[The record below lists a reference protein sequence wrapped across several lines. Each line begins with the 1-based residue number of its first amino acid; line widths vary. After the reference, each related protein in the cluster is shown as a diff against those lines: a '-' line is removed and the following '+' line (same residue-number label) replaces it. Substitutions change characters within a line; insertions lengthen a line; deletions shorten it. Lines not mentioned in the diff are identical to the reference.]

1 MAWPD
6 ARRFTGRTLLVPERV
21 AAHSEVK
28 APIKRLAMTKT
39 LHHRACHLCEAIC
52 GLTLETTQADDGSLA
67 ITSIKGDA
75 LDTFSRGHICPKA
88 VALQDIQN
96 DPDRLHQPMLR
107 VGSEWQPIA
116 WEDAFALVAER
127 LSGIQA
133 RHGQNAVAVYQG
145 NPSVHNYGLM
155 THSNYFLGQLKTRN
169 RFSATSVDQLP
180 HHLTS
185 HLMYGHGL
193 LLPIPDIDHTDFML
207 ILGGNPLAS
216 NGSIMT
222 VPDVEK
228 RLKAIQARGGK
239 VVVVDPRRSET
250 AAMADQHL
258 FVRPGGDAALLFGV
272 LNTLFAEHLTRDSH
286 LPIEGL
292 DDVRAAIAGFTA
304 DAMSRQCAVPAEQ
317 IRQLARDF
325 AAADKAVCYGRM
337 GVSTQAFGTLCHW
350 LVQLINLVTGNLDR
364 VGGAVCTT
372 PAVDLVASTGGGHF
386 NRWQSRVSARP
397 EYGGELP
404 VSALAE
410 EMLTAGEGQIRA
422 LVTVAGNPV
431 LSTPNGRQLEQA
443 LDGLEFMVSI
453 DLYINETTRY
463 ADLILPSTSAL
474 ENDHYDTTFNM
485 FAVRNVTRFNRAILP
500 KPAGALHDWEIFV
513 GLAKAF
519 AAQTGAALKP
529 TLPPAQMIDL
539 GLRAGVYG
547 DASAHK
553 LSVERLADYPHGIDL
568 GPLRPNLAARLKTA
582 DGKVQAAP
590 AVILA
595 DLARFAAQPLPVADE
610 LLLIGRRHVRSNNSW
625 MHNYHRL
632 VKGKPRHQL
641 LMHPDDLSRR
651 QLSDGQRVRV
661 SSRIG
666 MIEVEVVA
674 SLDMMPGVVSLPHG
688 RGHGRPGV
696 QMTIASGQ
704 PGASAND
711 LTDERQLDELSGNAA
726 LNGVPV
732 QVAAA

>member
-1 MAWPD
+1 
-6 ARRFTGRTLLVPERV
+6 
-21 AAHSEVK
+21 
-28 APIKRLAMTKT
+28 MTKT

-52 GLTLETTQADDGSLA
+52 GLTIETETQADGSTQ
-67 ITSIKGDA
+67 INSIKGDA
-75 LDTFSRGHICPKA
+75 QDSFSRGHICPKA

-96 DPDRLHQPMLR
+96 DPDRLRQPMRR
-107 VGSEWQPIA
+107 VGNEWQAID
-116 WEDAFALVAER
+116 WEDAFSLVAER
-127 LSGIQA
+127 LSEIQS

-169 RFSATSVDQLP
+169 RYSATSVDQLP

-193 LLPIPDIDHTDFML
+193 LIPIPDIDHTDFML

-228 RLKAIQARGGK
+228 RLKAIQARGGQL
-239 VVVVDPRRSET
+239 VVVDPRRSET
-250 AAMADQHL
+250 AAIADQHV
-258 FVRPGGDAALLFGV
+258 FVRPGQDAALLFGL
-272 LNTLFAEHLTRDSH
+272 LNTLFEENLTRASH
-286 LPIEGL
+286 LPVEGL
-292 DDVRAAIAGFTA
+292 DEVRQAIAGFGA
-304 DAMSRQCAVPAEQ
+304 EAMSGRCGVPAEV

-337 GVSTQAFGTLCHW
+337 GVSTQAFGTLCQW

-364 VGGAVCTT
+364 QGGVLCTQ
-372 PAVDLVASTGGGHF
+372 PAVDLVASTSGGHF
-386 NRWQSRVSARP
+386 NRWQSRVSGLP

-410 EMLTAGEGQIRA
+410 EMLTEGEGQIRA

-443 LDGLEFMVSI
+443 LEGLEFMLSV
-453 DLYINETTRY
+453 DFYINETTRY
-463 ADLILPSTSAL
+463 ADLILPPTAPL
-474 ENDHYDTTFNM
+474 EHDHYDTTFNM
-485 FAVRNVTRFNRAILP
+485 FAVRNVTRFNQAVLA

-519 AAQTGAALKP
+519 ATKVGGELKP
-529 TLPPAQMIDL
+529 TMAPDQMIDM
-539 GLRAGVYG
+539 GLRAGAYG
-547 DASAHK
+547 DRSAHK
-553 LSVERLADYPHGIDL
+553 LSVAALREHPHGLDL
-568 GPLRPNLAARLKTA
+568 GELKSNLAGRLKTSTHQ
-582 DGKVQAAP
+582 VQAAP
-590 AVILA
+590 SILMA
-595 DLARFAAQPLPVADE
+595 DLQRFAEQSAPDAGE

-641 LMHPDDLSRR
+641 LMNPADLALRG
-651 QLSDGQRVRV
+651 LIDGQRVRV
-661 SSRIG
+661 RSRVG
-666 MIEVEVVA
+666 VIEVEVVG
-674 SLDMMPGVVSLPHG
+674 SEEMMAGVVSLPHG
-688 RGHGRPGV
+688 WGHTRRGV
-696 QMTIASGQ
+696 KLEIASAQ

-711 LTDERQLDELSGNAA
+711 LTDERQLDSLSGNAV

-732 QVAAA
+732 QVDAA

>member
-1 MAWPD
+1 
-6 ARRFTGRTLLVPERV
+6 
-21 AAHSEVK
+21 
-28 APIKRLAMTKT
+28 MTKT

-52 GLTLETTQADDGSLA
+52 GLTLETTQAEDGSLA
-67 ITSIKGDA
+67 ITSIKGDP

-116 WEDAFALVAER
+116 WEDAFALVAEK
-127 LSGIQA
+127 LAGIQA
-133 RHGQNAVAVYQG
+133 RYGQNSVAVYQG

-155 THSNYFLGQLKTRN
+155 THSNYFLGLLKTRN

-180 HHLTS
+180 HHLSS

-250 AAMADQHL
+250 AAIADQHL
-258 FVRPGGDAALLFGV
+258 FVRPGGDAALLFGL
-272 LNTLFAEHLTRDSH
+272 LNTLFAENLTRASH
-286 LPIEGL
+286 LPVDGL
-292 DDVRAAIAGFTA
+292 DDVRRAIAGFTA
-304 DAMSRQCAVPAEQ
+304 EAMSRQCALPAEQ

-325 AAADKAVCYGRM
+325 AAADRAVCYGRM

-364 VGGAVCTT
+364 PGGALCTT
-372 PAVDLVASTGGGHF
+372 PAVDLVASTSGGHF
-386 NRWQSRVSARP
+386 NRWQSRVSGRP

-410 EMLTAGEGQIRA
+410 EMLTEGEGQIRA

-443 LDGLEFMVSI
+443 LDGLEFMVSV

-485 FAVRNVTRFNRAILP
+485 FAVRNVSRFNRAILP
-500 KPAGALHDWEIFV
+500 KPDGALHDWEIFV

-519 AAQTGAALKP
+519 AAHTGVALKP
-529 TLPPAQMIDL
+529 TLPPAQMIDF
-539 GLRAGVYG
+539 GLRTGVYG
-547 DASAHK
+547 DASSHQ
-553 LSVERLADYPHGIDL
+553 LSVAMLAEHPHGVDL
-568 GPLRPNLAARLKTA
+568 GPLTPNLAARLKTA
-582 DGKVQAAP
+582 NGRVQAAP

-595 DLARFAAQPLPVADE
+595 DLARFAAQPLPPADE

-641 LMHPDDLSRR
+641 LMHPEDLARR
-651 QLSDGQRVRV
+651 QLSDGQRVKV

-666 MIEVEVVA
+666 MIEVEVAA

-688 RGHGRPGV
+688 WGHGRPGV
-696 QMTIASGQ
+696 QMTIASRQ

-732 QVAAA
+732 HVAAA

>member
-1 MAWPD
+1 
-6 ARRFTGRTLLVPERV
+6 
-21 AAHSEVK
+21 
-28 APIKRLAMTKT
+28 MTKT

-52 GLTLETTQADDGSLA
+52 GLTLETTQADDGHLA

-75 LDTFSRGHICPKA
+75 LDPFSRGHICPKA

-96 DPDRLHQPMLR
+96 DPDRLRQPMLR
-107 VGSEWQPIA
+107 VGSEWQPIP
-116 WEDAFALVAER
+116 WDEAFARVAER
-127 LSGIQA
+127 LAGIQA
-133 RHGQNAVAVYQG
+133 QHGQNAVAVYQG

-250 AAMADQHL
+250 AAMADQHV

-272 LNTLFAEHLTRDSH
+272 LNTLFSENLTRASH
-286 LPIEGL
+286 LPVDGL
-292 DDVRAAIAGFTA
+292 DDVRRAIAGFTA
-304 DAMSRQCAVPAEQ
+304 DAMSRQCAVPVEQ

-364 VGGAVCTT
+364 VGGALCTT

-410 EMLTAGEGQIRA
+410 EMLTEGEGQIRA

-443 LDGLEFMVSI
+443 LEGLEFMVSI

-500 KPAGALHDWEIFV
+500 KPEGALHDWEIFV
-513 GLAKAF
+513 GLATAF
-519 AAQTGAALKP
+519 AAQTGVALKP
-529 TLPPAQMIDL
+529 TMAPAQMIDL

-547 DASAHK
+547 DASSHK
-553 LSVERLADYPHGIDL
+553 LSVAMLADHPHGVDL
-568 GPLRPNLAARLKTA
+568 GPLKPNLANRLKTLN
-582 DGKVQAAP
+582 GRVQAAP

-595 DLARFAAQPLPVADE
+595 DLARFAAQPLAKVGE

-641 LMHPDDLSRR
+641 HMHPDDLASRA
-651 QLSDGQRVRV
+651 LSDGQRVRV

-688 RGHGRPGV
+688 WGHGRPGV
-696 QMTIASGQ
+696 RMSIASGQ

>member
-1 MAWPD
+1 
-6 ARRFTGRTLLVPERV
+6 
-21 AAHSEVK
+21 
-28 APIKRLAMTKT
+28 MTKT

-52 GLTLETTQADDGSLA
+52 GLTIETTEAESGSLQ
-67 ITSIKGDA
+67 ITSIKGDP

-96 DPDRLHQPMLR
+96 DPDRLHQPMRR
-107 VGSEWQPIA
+107 VGSEWQPIE
-116 WEDAFALVAER
+116 WEDAFSLVAER
-127 LSGIQA
+127 LAAIQE

-155 THSNYFLGQLKTRN
+155 THSNYFLGLLKTRN

-250 AAMADQHL
+250 AAIADQHL
-258 FVRPGGDAALLFGV
+258 FVRPGGDAALLFG
-272 LNTLFAEHLTRDSH
+272 LLSTLFAEGLTRDSH
-286 LPIEGL
+286 LPVDGL
-292 DDVRAAIAGFTA
+292 DQVREAIATFTA
-304 DAMSRQCAVPAEQ
+304 DAMSPLCAVPAEQ

-325 AAADKAVCYGRM
+325 AAAPSAVCYGRM

-364 VGGAVCTT
+364 VGGALCTE
-372 PAVDLVASTGGGHF
+372 PAVDLVASTSGGHF
-386 NRWQSRVSARP
+386 NLWQSRVSGRP
-397 EYGGELP
+397 EYAGELP

-410 EMLTAGEGQIRA
+410 EMLTEGEGQVRA
-422 LVTVAGNPV
+422 LITVAGNPV

-443 LDGLEFMVSI
+443 LDGLEFMVSV

-485 FAVRNVTRFNRAILP
+485 FAVRNVSRFNRAILP
-500 KPAGALHDWEIFV
+500 KPEGALHDWEIFV

-519 AAQTGAALKP
+519 AAKTGKELKP
-529 TLPPAQMIDL
+529 TIAPAQMIDR
-539 GLRAGVYG
+539 GLRMGQYG
-547 DASAHK
+547 DASEQK
-553 LSVERLADYPHGIDL
+553 LSLATLFDHPHGVDL
-568 GPLRPNLAARLKTA
+568 GALKANLAPRLKT
-582 DGKVQAAP
+582 DNQRIQAAP
-590 AVILA
+590 SAILS
-595 DLARFAAQPLPVADE
+595 DLARFATLQAPAADE
-610 LLLIGRRHVRSNNSW
+610 LLMIGRRHVRSNNSW

-641 LMHPDDLSRR
+641 LMNPEDLASRG
-651 QLSDGQRVRV
+651 LSDGQRVRV
-661 SSRIG
+661 SSRVG
-666 MIEVEVVA
+666 VIEVEVLG
-674 SLDMMPGVVSLPHG
+674 SPDMMKGVVSLPHG
-688 RGHGRPGV
+688 WGHARPGV

-704 PGASAND
+704 PGSSAND
-711 LTDERQLDELSGNAA
+711 LTDECQLDELSGNAA

-732 QVAAA
+732 TVAAA

>member
-1 MAWPD
+1 
-6 ARRFTGRTLLVPERV
+6 
-21 AAHSEVK
+21 
-28 APIKRLAMTKT
+28 MTKT

-52 GLTLETTQADDGSLA
+52 GLTLETTQAEDGSLA
-67 ITSIKGDA
+67 ITSIKGDP

-116 WEDAFALVAER
+116 WEDAFALVAEK
-127 LSGIQA
+127 LAGIQA
-133 RHGQNAVAVYQG
+133 RYGQNSVAVYQG

-155 THSNYFLGQLKTRN
+155 THSNYFLGLLKTRN

-180 HHLTS
+180 HHLSS

-250 AAMADQHL
+250 AAIADQHL
-258 FVRPGGDAALLFGV
+258 FVRPGGDAALLFGL
-272 LNTLFAEHLTRDSH
+272 LNTLFAENLTRASH
-286 LPIEGL
+286 LPVDGL
-292 DDVRAAIAGFTA
+292 DDVRRAIAGFTA
-304 DAMSRQCAVPAEQ
+304 EAMSRQCALPAEQ

-325 AAADKAVCYGRM
+325 AAADRAVCYGRM

-364 VGGAVCTT
+364 PGGALCTT
-372 PAVDLVASTGGGHF
+372 PAVDLVASTSGGHF
-386 NRWQSRVSARP
+386 NRWQSRVSGRP

-410 EMLTAGEGQIRA
+410 EMLTEGEGQIRA

-443 LDGLEFMVSI
+443 LDGLEFMVSV

-485 FAVRNVTRFNRAILP
+485 FAVRNVSRFNRAILP
-500 KPAGALHDWEIFV
+500 KPDGALHDWEIFV

-519 AAQTGAALKP
+519 AAHTGVALKP
-529 TLPPAQMIDL
+529 TLSPAQMIDF

-547 DASAHK
+547 DASSHQ
-553 LSVERLADYPHGIDL
+553 LSVAMLAEHPHGVDL
-568 GPLRPNLAARLKTA
+568 GPLTPNLAARLKTA
-582 DGKVQAAP
+582 NGRVQAAP

-595 DLARFAAQPLPVADE
+595 DLARFAAQPLPPADE

-641 LMHPDDLSRR
+641 LMHPEDLARR
-651 QLSDGQRVRV
+651 QLSDGQRVKV

-666 MIEVEVVA
+666 MIEVEVAA

-688 RGHGRPGV
+688 WGHGRPGV
-696 QMTIASGQ
+696 QMTIASRQ

-732 QVAAA
+732 HVAAA

>member
-1 MAWPD
+1 
-6 ARRFTGRTLLVPERV
+6 
-21 AAHSEVK
+21 
-28 APIKRLAMTKT
+28 MTKT
-39 LHHRACHLCEAIC
+39 VHHRACHLCEAIC
-52 GLTLETTQADDGSLA
+52 GLTFELDTDEGGVSR

-75 LDTFSRGHICPKA
+75 QDSFSRGHICPKA

-96 DPDRLHQPMLR
+96 DPDRLRSPVLR
-107 VGSEWQPIA
+107 VGDQWLPIA
-116 WEDAFALVAER
+116 WEEAFELAARR
-127 LSGIQA
+127 LYEIQQ

-155 THSNYFLGQLKTRN
+155 THSNYFLGLLKSRN

-185 HLMYGHGL
+185 YLMYGHGL

-228 RLKAIQARGGK
+228 RLKALQARGGK
-239 VVVVDPRRSET
+239 LVVVDPRRSET

-258 FVRPGGDAALLFGV
+258 FVRPGGDAALLCGV
-272 LNTLFAEHLTRDSH
+272 LNTLFEEGLTRASH
-286 LPIEGL
+286 LPVNGL
-292 DDVRAAIAGFTA
+292 DEVREALQPFTA
-304 DAMSRQCAVPAEQ
+304 EVMSLLCGIDAGS

-350 LVQLINLVTGNLDR
+350 LVQLINLVSGNLDR
-364 VGGAVCTT
+364 VGGALCTE
-372 PAVDLVASTGGGHF
+372 PAVDLVATTGGGHF
-386 NRWQSRVSARP
+386 NAWQSRVSGLP

-410 EMLTAGEGQIRA
+410 EMLTEGEGQVRA

-443 LDGLEFMVSI
+443 LDGLEFMLSV

-474 ENDHYDTTFNM
+474 ENDHYDTTFNL
-485 FAVRNVTRFNRAILP
+485 FAVRNVTRFNKAILP
-500 KPAGALHDWEIFV
+500 KPEGALHDWEIFV
-513 GLAKAF
+513 GLAQAF
-519 AAQTGAALKP
+519 AAISGKPLKP
-529 TLPPAQMIDL
+529 TLPPAQMIDMGLRSGRYGEDSAL
-539 GLRAGVYG
+539 GL
-547 DASAHK
+547 
-553 LSVERLADYPHGIDL
+553 SVQMLEGYPHGIDL
-568 GPLRPNLAARLKTA
+568 GPLQPNLAARLKTA
-582 DGKVQAAP
+582 SGTVEAAP

-595 DLARFAAQPLPVADE
+595 DLQRFAAQQPPSAAQ

-625 MHNYHRL
+625 MHNFHRL

-641 LMHPDDLSRR
+641 LMHPEDLAGR
-651 QLSDGQRVRV
+651 QLQDGQRVRV
-661 SSRIG
+661 TSRVG
-666 MIEVEVVA
+666 SIEVDVQA
-674 SLDMMPGVVSLPHG
+674 STDMMPGVVSLPHG
-688 RGHGRPGV
+688 FGHARPGV
-696 QMTIASGQ
+696 LLDIARAQS
-704 PGASAND
+704 GASAND
-711 LTDERQLDELSGNAA
+711 LTDERLVDALSGNAV

-732 QVAAA
+732 EVVAA

>member
-1 MAWPD
+1 
-6 ARRFTGRTLLVPERV
+6 
-21 AAHSEVK
+21 
-28 APIKRLAMTKT
+28 MTKT

-96 DPDRLHQPMLR
+96 DPDRLRQPMLR
-107 VGSEWQPIA
+107 VGSEWQPIP

-127 LSGIQA
+127 LAGIQA

-272 LNTLFAEHLTRDSH
+272 LNTLFSENLTRDSH
-286 LPIEGL
+286 LPIKGL
-292 DDVRAAIAGFTA
+292 EDVRRAIAGFTA
-304 DAMSRQCAVPAEQ
+304 EAMSAQCAVSVEQ

-364 VGGAVCTT
+364 VGGALCTT

-386 NRWQSRVSARP
+386 NRWQSRVSGRP

-410 EMLTAGEGQIRA
+410 EMLTEGEGQIRA

-443 LDGLEFMVSI
+443 LDGLEFMVSV

-485 FAVRNVTRFNRAILP
+485 FAVRNVTRFNCAILP
-500 KPAGALHDWEIFV
+500 KPEGALHDWEIFV
-513 GLAKAF
+513 GLAQAF

-529 TLPPAQMIDL
+529 TMAPAQMIDF

-547 DASAHK
+547 DASEHK
-553 LSVERLADYPHGIDL
+553 LSVAMLADHPHGVDL
-568 GPLRPNLAARLKTA
+568 GPLTANLAARLKTA
-582 DGKVQAAP
+582 DGKIQAAP
-590 AVILA
+590 VVILA
-595 DLARFAAQPLPVADE
+595 DLARFAAQAAPLPDE

-632 VKGKPRHQL
+632 VKGKPRHHL
-641 LMHPDDLSRR
+641 LMHPDDLASRL
-651 QLSDGQRVRV
+651 LSDGQRVRV

-688 RGHGRPGV
+688 WGHGRPGV
-696 QMTIASGQ
+696 QMSIASAQ

>member
-1 MAWPD
+1 
-6 ARRFTGRTLLVPERV
+6 
-21 AAHSEVK
+21 
-28 APIKRLAMTKT
+28 MTKT

-52 GLTLETTQADDGSLA
+52 GLTIETTTQEGAGA
-67 ITSIKGDA
+67 RITSIKGDA
-75 LDTFSRGHICPKA
+75 LDSFSRGHICPKA

-96 DPDRLHQPMLR
+96 DPDRLRQPMLR
-107 VGSEWQPIA
+107 VGSEWQPIEWQA
-116 WEDAFALVAER
+116 AFDLVADRLFAL
-127 LSGIQA
+127 QQ

-155 THSNYFLGQLKTRN
+155 THSNYFLGLLKTRN

-180 HHLTS
+180 HHLSS

-250 AAMADQHL
+250 AAIADQHI
-258 FVRPGGDAALLFGV
+258 FVRPGGDAALLFGM
-272 LNTLFAEHLTRDSH
+272 LNTLFEECLTRDSH
-286 LPIEGL
+286 LPVDGL
-292 DDVRAAIAGFTA
+292 DEVRQAIAQLNA
-304 DAMSRQCAVPAEQ
+304 EAMSPRCGVPAEQ

-325 AAADKAVCYGRM
+325 AGADKAVCYGRM
-337 GVSTQAFGTLCHW
+337 GISTQSFGTLCHW

-364 VGGAVCTT
+364 VGGALCTE
-372 PAVDLVASTGGGHF
+372 PAVDLVSSTSGGHF
-386 NRWQSRVSARP
+386 NRWQSRVSGLP
-397 EYGGELP
+397 EYAGELP

-410 EMLTAGEGQIRA
+410 EILSEGEGQVRA
-422 LVTVAGNPV
+422 LITVAGNPV
-431 LSTPNGRQLEQA
+431 LSTPNGRKLEQA
-443 LDGLEFMVSI
+443 LDGLEFMLSI

-485 FAVRNVTRFNRAILP
+485 FAVRNVTRFNRAILE
-500 KPAGALHDWEIFV
+500 KPQGALHDWEIFV
-513 GLAKAF
+513 GLAQAF
-519 AAQTGAALKP
+519 AAKAGRELKP
-529 TLPPAQMIDL
+529 TIPPARMIDL
-539 GLRAGVYG
+539 GLRAGLYG
-547 DASAHK
+547 DATEHK
-553 LSVERLADYPHGIDL
+553 LSLETLRDHPHGLDL
-568 GPLRPNLAARLKTA
+568 GALKPNLQPRLKTA
-582 DGKVQAAP
+582 NQRIQAAP

-595 DLARFAAQPLPVADE
+595 DLARFSAMQAPQQAGE

-641 LMHPDDLSRR
+641 LMHPDDLSSRG
-651 QLSDGQRVRV
+651 LTDGQWVRV
-661 SSRIG
+661 SSRVG
-666 MIEVEVVA
+666 VVEVQVLG
-674 SLDMMPGVVSLPHG
+674 SVEMMPGVVSLPHG
-688 RGHGRPGV
+688 WGHARPGV
-696 QMTIASGQ
+696 HMSIASEQ
-704 PGASAND
+704 PGVSAND
-711 LTDERQLDELSGNAA
+711 LTDEHQLDALSGNAV

-732 QVAAA
+732 HVAAA

>member
-1 MAWPD
+1 M
-6 ARRFTGRTLLVPERV
+6 
-21 AAHSEVK
+21 
-28 APIKRLAMTKT
+28 RLAMTKT

-52 GLTLETTQADDGSLA
+52 GLTIETTREDDASVR
-67 ITSIKGDA
+67 ISSIKGDA
-75 LDTFSRGHICPKA
+75 QDTFSRGHICPKA

-96 DPDRLHQPMLR
+96 DPDRLRQPMRR
-107 VGSEWQPIA
+107 VGDEWRPIE
-116 WEDAFALVAER
+116 WEAAFELVAER
-127 LSGIQA
+127 FHDIQQ

-155 THSNYFLGQLKTRN
+155 THSNYFLGLLKTRN

-185 HLMYGHGL
+185 YLMYGHGL
-193 LLPIPDIDHTDFML
+193 LLPIADIDHTDFML

-239 VVVVDPRRSET
+239 VVVVDPRRTET
-250 AAMADQHL
+250 ASIADQHL
-258 FVRPGGDAALLFGV
+258 FIRPGGDAALLFGV
-272 LNTLFAEHLTRDSH
+272 LHTLFAEGLTRETH
-286 LPIEGL
+286 LPVDGL
-292 DDVRAAIAGFTA
+292 EEVRAAVAPMDA
-304 DAMSRQCAVPAEQ
+304 DAMSQRCGVPAEQ

-325 AAADKAVCYGRM
+325 AGANSAVCYGRM
-337 GVSTQAFGTLCHW
+337 GISTQAFGTVCHW

-364 VGGAVCTT
+364 VGGALCTE
-372 PAVDLVASTGGGHF
+372 PALDLVASTSGGGF
-386 NRWQSRVSARP
+386 NRWQSRVSGLP

-410 EMLTAGEGQIRA
+410 EMLTEGEGQVRA

-431 LSTPNGRQLEQA
+431 LSTPNGRRLDQA
-443 LDGLEFMVSI
+443 LEGLEFMVSI
-453 DLYINETTRY
+453 DLYINETTRH

-485 FAVRNVTRFNRAILP
+485 FAVRNVTRFNRAILA
-500 KPAGALHDWEIFV
+500 KPEGALHDWEIFV

-519 AAQTGAALKP
+519 ASKAERELKP
-529 TLPPAQMIDL
+529 TIPPAQIVDR
-539 GLRAGVYG
+539 GLRAGLYG
-547 DASAHK
+547 DASDFK
-553 LSVERLADYPHGIDL
+553 LSLQTLYDHPHGLDL
-568 GPLRPNLAARLKTA
+568 GALKPNLAARLRTA
-582 DGKVQAAP
+582 NQRIQAAP
-590 AVILA
+590 EVILA
-595 DLARFAAQPLPVADE
+595 DLVRFATLPAPQSGE

-641 LMHPDDLSRR
+641 LMNPQDLTSRG
-651 QLSDGQRVRV
+651 LSDGQRVRV
-661 SSRIG
+661 SSRVG
-666 MIEVEVVA
+666 VIEVEVMG
-674 SLDMMPGVVSLPHG
+674 STDMMPGVVSLPHG
-688 RGHGRPGV
+688 WGHGRPGV
-696 QMTIASGQ
+696 KMHIAREQ
-704 PGASAND
+704 PGESAND
-711 LTDERQLDELSGNAA
+711 LTDERQMDAMSGNAA

-732 QVAAA
+732 TVAAA

>member
-1 MAWPD
+1 
-6 ARRFTGRTLLVPERV
+6 
-21 AAHSEVK
+21 
-28 APIKRLAMTKT
+28 MTKT

-52 GLTLETTQADDGSLA
+52 GLTLETTETEGQGLA
-67 ITSIKGDA
+67 ITSIKGDP
-75 LDTFSRGHICPKA
+75 LDSFSRGHICPKA

-96 DPDRLHQPMLR
+96 DPDRLRQPMQR
-107 VGSEWQPIA
+107 IGSEWQPIA
-116 WEDAFALVAER
+116 WDEAFALVAER
-127 LSGIQA
+127 LAAIQE
-133 RHGQNAVAVYQG
+133 RHGQSAVAVYQG
-145 NPSVHNYGLM
+145 NPSVHNYGLT
-155 THSNYFLGQLKTRN
+155 THSNYFLGLLKTRS

-250 AAMADQHL
+250 AAMASKHL
-258 FVRPGGDAALLFGV
+258 FVRPGGVAALLFGL
-272 LNTLFAEHLTRDSH
+272 LNTLFSEGLTRDSH
-286 LPIEGL
+286 LPVDGL
-292 DDVRAAIAGFTA
+292 EDVRQAVATFTA
-304 DAMSRQCAVPAEQ
+304 EAMSPLCAVPAAQ

-325 AAADKAVCYGRM
+325 AASPSAVCYGRM

-350 LVQLINLVTGNLDR
+350 LIQVINLVTGNLDR
-364 VGGAVCTT
+364 VGGALCTE
-372 PAVDLVASTGGGHF
+372 PAVDVVASTSGGHF
-386 NRWQSRVSARP
+386 NRWQSRVSGRP
-397 EYGGELP
+397 EYAGELP
-404 VSALAE
+404 VSTLAE
-410 EMLTAGEGQIRA
+410 EMLTEGEGQIRA

-443 LDGLEFMVSI
+443 LDGLEFMVSV

-474 ENDHYDTTFNM
+474 ENDHYDTTFNL

-500 KPAGALHDWEIFV
+500 KPEGALHDWEIFV

-519 AAQTGAALKP
+519 AARTGKELKP
-529 TLPPAQMIDL
+529 TMPPAQMIDF
-539 GLRAGVYG
+539 GLRAGAYG
-547 DASAHK
+547 DASPHK
-553 LSVERLADYPHGIDL
+553 LSLATLFDHPHGIDL
-568 GPLRPNLAARLKTA
+568 GALKPNLTPRLKTENRR
-582 DGKVQAAP
+582 VQAAP

-595 DLARFAAQPLPVADE
+595 DIGRFAALPAPKSDE
-610 LLLIGRRHVRSNNSW
+610 LLMIGRRHVRSNNSW
-625 MHNYHRL
+625 MHNFHRL

-641 LMHPDDLSRR
+641 LMHPDDLASRG
-651 QLSDGQRVRV
+651 LSDGQRVKV
-661 SSRIG
+661 SSRVG
-666 MIEVEVVA
+666 VIEVEVQG
-674 SLDMMPGVVSLPHG
+674 SPDMMKGVVSLPHG
-688 RGHGRPGV
+688 WGHARPGV
-696 QMTIASGQ
+696 QMSIASAQ
-704 PGASAND
+704 PGSSAND
-711 LTDERQLDELSGNAA
+711 LTDERLLDELSGNAA

-732 QVAAA
+732 TVAAA

>member
-1 MAWPD
+1 
-6 ARRFTGRTLLVPERV
+6 
-21 AAHSEVK
+21 
-28 APIKRLAMTKT
+28 MTKT

-52 GLTLETTQADDGSLA
+52 GLTIETTEFDGVVQ

-75 LDTFSRGHICPKA
+75 QDTFSRGHICPKA

-96 DPDRLHQPMLR
+96 DPDRLRQPMLR
-107 VGSEWQPIA
+107 VGSEWQPIE
-116 WEDAFALVAER
+116 WEDAFSLVAER
-127 LSGIQA
+127 LAAIQQ
-133 RHGQNAVAVYQG
+133 RHGQNALAVYQG

-155 THSNYFLGQLKTRN
+155 THSNYFLGLLKTRN

-250 AAMADQHL
+250 AAIADQHL
-258 FVRPGGDAALLFGV
+258 FVRPGGDAALLFGL
-272 LNTLFAEHLTRDSH
+272 LNTLFAEGLTRASH
-286 LPIEGL
+286 LPADGL
-292 DDVRAAIAGFTA
+292 DEVRQAVAGFTA
-304 DAMSRQCAVPAEQ
+304 DAMSPLCAVPAEQ

-325 AAADKAVCYGRM
+325 AAAPTAVCYGRM

-350 LVQLINLVTGNLDR
+350 VVQLINLVTGNLDR
-364 VGGAVCTT
+364 VGGALCTE
-372 PAVDLVASTGGGHF
+372 PAVDLVASTSGGHF
-386 NRWQSRVSARP
+386 NLWQSRVSGLP

-410 EMLTAGEGQIRA
+410 EMLTEGEGQVRA
-422 LVTVAGNPV
+422 LITVAGNPV
-431 LSTPNGRQLEQA
+431 LSTPNGRQLEHA
-443 LDGLEFMVSI
+443 LDGLEFMVSV

-485 FAVRNVTRFNRAILP
+485 FAVRNVTRFNRAILA
-500 KPAGALHDWEIFV
+500 KPDGALHDWEIFV
-513 GLAKAF
+513 GLARAF
-519 AAQTGAALKP
+519 AARTGKELKP
-529 TLPPAQMIDL
+529 TIPPAHMIDR
-539 GLRAGVYG
+539 GLRTGMYG
-547 DASAHK
+547 DASPHK
-553 LSVERLADYPHGIDL
+553 LSLATLFDQPHGIDL
-568 GPLRPNLAARLKTA
+568 GALKPNLAPRLKTA
-582 DGKVQAAP
+582 NQRIQAAP
-590 AVILA
+590 AALLA
-595 DLARFAAQPLPVADE
+595 DLTRFAALQPPAADE
-610 LLLIGRRHVRSNNSW
+610 LLMIGRRHVRSNNSW

-641 LMHPDDLSRR
+641 LMNPDDLASRGLR
-651 QLSDGQRVRV
+651 DGQRVKV
-661 SSRIG
+661 SSRVG
-666 MIEVEVVA
+666 MIEVEVLGSVE
-674 SLDMMPGVVSLPHG
+674 MMKGVVSLPHG
-688 RGHGRPGV
+688 WGHARPGV
-696 QMTIASGQ
+696 QMKIASAQ
-704 PGASAND
+704 PGSSAND
-711 LTDERQLDELSGNAA
+711 LTDECQLDELSGNAA

-732 QVAAA
+732 TVVAA